1 MTILE
6 AIEARHSVRRYTD
19 EPVKEEALAI
29 LREKI
34 QEVNRVGSLHVQ
46 LVTDEPK
53 AFSGL
58 MAYGAFSGVR
68 TYLVMAGKRDGA
80 WEGRG
85 KNGGGPDGQAG
96 ESLGSS
102 CQAGDG
108 PGSSC
113 QDGRCLD
120 ERIGYYGEQLV
131 LLAQTLGL
139 NTCWAGASYKKIPG
153 TYELRDDEKI
163 GCYIALGYGVT
174 QGHAHKVKARSEVS
188 NASDLTPAWFNK
200 GVDAALLAP
209 TAVNQQKFRI
219 EYLGM
224 TDDGVKVSAKPTFSM
239 IGYAGM
245 DLGIVKY
252 HFEVAAGV
260 ENFEWV

>member
-19 EPVKEEALAI
+19 AP
-29 LREKI
+29 I
-34 QEVNRVGSLHVQ
+34 QEEVLDVLRKKIEEVNHIGHLHVQ

-68 TYLVMAGKRDGA
+68 NYLVMAGKKD
-80 WEGRG
+80 
-85 KNGGGPDGQAG
+85 D
-96 ESLGSS
+96 S
-102 CQAGDG
+102 
-108 PGSSC
+108 
-113 QDGRCLD
+113 LD

-153 TYELRDDEKI
+153 TYELTDDEKI
-163 GCYIALGYGVT
+163 GCYIALGYGIT
-174 QGHAHKVKARSEVS
+174 QGHGHKVKARSEVS
-188 NASDLTPAWFNK
+188 NASDMTPAWFNK

-219 EYLGM
+219 EYLG
-224 TDDGVKVSAKPTFSM
+224 TNDDDVLPKVSAKPTFSM
-239 IGYAGM
+239 MGYAKM

-252 HFEVAAGV
+252 HFEVAAGK
-260 ENFEWV
+260 ENFEWA